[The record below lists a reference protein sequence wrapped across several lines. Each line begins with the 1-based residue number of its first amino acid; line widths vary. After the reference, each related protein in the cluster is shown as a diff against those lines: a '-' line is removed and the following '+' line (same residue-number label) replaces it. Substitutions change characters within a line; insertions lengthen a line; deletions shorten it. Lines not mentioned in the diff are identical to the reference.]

1 MREKNEVMKELK
13 KLPTF
18 NTFGTK
24 KEISYLPEILNPDEH
39 VLGLISGFLDG
50 NTWIITLTEK
60 RIIFL
65 DKGMIYGLKQREIP
79 LDKINSISQ
88 KKGLLLGNITIQDG
102 ATAIKIENIDKNSIS
117 PFVDTL
123 NSAIDAF
130 KTPLRSTSIPSQFH
144 HGADELRKFKEL
156 LDDGIITEEEF
167 DTKKRQILGM

>member
-1 MREKNEVMKELK
+1 
-13 KLPTF
+13 
-18 NTFGTK
+18 
-24 KEISYLPEILNPDEH
+24 
-39 VLGLISGFLDG
+39 
-50 NTWIITLTEK
+50 
-60 RIIFL
+60 
-65 DKGMIYGLKQREIP
+65 MIYGLKQREIP

-130 KTPLRSTSIPSQFH
+130 KTPLRSTSAPSQFH

-156 LDDGIITEEEF
+156 LDEGIITKEEF